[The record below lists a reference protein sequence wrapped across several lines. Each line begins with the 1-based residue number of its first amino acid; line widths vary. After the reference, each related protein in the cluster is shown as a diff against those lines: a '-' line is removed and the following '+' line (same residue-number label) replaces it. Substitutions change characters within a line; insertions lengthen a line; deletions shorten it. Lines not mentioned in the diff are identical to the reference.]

1 VVALPSPGSRDAS
14 RGDSARA
21 CDPGTLKR
29 WSRLP
34 SDVTTWVENPE
45 GGRARGPVGLARAW
59 VEVLVR
65 PRRFFQ
71 NGVAP
76 ADQAPGLVFA
86 IAVTLV
92 HVALRGA
99 FTPDFF
105 PVYGGQPVLSA
116 VFTFVVAG
124 LLVAP
129 VLLHLTAAIQTVL
142 LRPFVPERAGVS
154 ETVQVVAYAAAPG
167 VFAALPVPGIRLA
180 AALYGATL
188 LVLGLVVVH
197 DTTVVRAVA
206 AGAVPALLV
215 FGYAFG
221 GVPAF
226 EALAGVDI
234 VPDPRVGAGNAP
246 S

>member
-1 VVALPSPGSRDAS
+1 
-14 RGDSARA
+14 
-21 CDPGTLKR
+21 
-29 WSRLP
+29 
-34 SDVTTWVENPE
+34 VTTWVENPE

-59 VEVLVR
+59 VEILVR
-65 PRRFFQ
+65 PRRFFE

-76 ADQAPGLVFA
+76 GDQAPGLVFG

-99 FTPDFF
+99 LTPGFF
-105 PVYGGQPVLSA
+105 PVYQGRPLLSA
-116 VFTFVVAG
+116 LFAFVVAG

-129 VLLHLTAAIQTVL
+129 VLLHLTAALQTVL

-188 LVLGLVVVH
+188 LVVGLTVVH
-197 DTTVVRAVA
+197 DTSVPRAA
-206 AGAVPALLV
+206 AASVVPALLV

-226 EALAGVDI
+226 ETLAGVDL
-234 VPDPRVGAGNAP
+234 VPDPRAGTGAGNAP
-246 S
+246 AGTGNASG